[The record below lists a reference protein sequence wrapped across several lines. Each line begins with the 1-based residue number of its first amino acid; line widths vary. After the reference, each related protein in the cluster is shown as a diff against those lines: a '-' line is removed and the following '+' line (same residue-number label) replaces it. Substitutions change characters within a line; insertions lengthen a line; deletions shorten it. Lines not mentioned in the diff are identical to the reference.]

1 MTGILKGARVLL
13 TRQEDDSRSL
23 ARRIEDLGGS
33 VECIPMI
40 EFAQPSDPGPL
51 AQMRDRIA
59 DFDWIALTSRRAARA
74 FLDGLPVSASSRPSI
89 AAVGASTAAEIERNG
104 WPVDLVSVGAGA
116 GDLAD
121 DLIALGGIEEKT
133 IAYPCSNLSRD
144 EFARRAMDAGARSV
158 AMVEAYRVVAPKID
172 MENLG
177 ETEFDIVVFTS
188 PSGSRNY
195 ARLFFERTG
204 SLEEIQPV
212 SIGPTTTTA
221 LLELGAGWVKEA
233 QTQNDVGLLEAVA
246 EAWEHIKKQGRT
258 TR

>member
-1 MTGILKGARVLL
+1 MTGSVEGARVLL
-13 TRQEDDSRSL
+13 TRQKDDSRDL
-23 ARRIEDLGGS
+23 ALQIEALGGV

-40 EFAQPSDPGPL
+40 EFTQPSDPRPL
-51 AQMRDRIA
+51 AQIRDRIA

-74 FLDGLPVSASSRPSI
+74 FLDGLPVPATSRPLI
-89 AAVGASTAAEIERNG
+89 AAVGASTAVEIDQNG
-104 WPVDLVSVGAGA
+104 WPVDLVSAGAGA

-158 AMVEAYRVVAPKID
+158 AMVEAYRVVTPRID
-172 MENLG
+172 MGNLG

-204 SLEEIQPV
+204 SLAEIQPV

-221 LLELGAGWVKEA
+221 LLELGAGWVQEA
-233 QTQNDVGLLEAVA
+233 QTQNDVGLLDAVM
-246 EAWEHIKKQGRT
+246 EAWEHIKNQGRT
-258 TR
+258 TT